1 MCGRYSITVDKSTIE
16 YQFNAKF
23 VSGAHEFL
31 PTYNAA
37 PSQLLPIITT
47 YEPSAITFGKWG
59 FVPEDFSYPKMR
71 PQNNARLETAATKPS
86 FRSSFAGRHCL
97 VITDGYYE
105 W

>member
-16 YQFNAKF
+16 YHFTAKF
-23 VSGAHEFL
+23 VSGAQEFH

-47 YEPSAITFGKWG
+47 YAPSAITLAKWG
-59 FVPEDFSYPKMR
+59 FVPEDFSYPNMR
-71 PQNNARLETAATKPS
+71 PQNNVRLETAATKPS

-97 VITDGYYE
+97 VI
-105 W
+105 